1 MVSCGQRG
9 TVPELWE
16 EENTAG
22 CDPGAEDGVGE
33 MSAGLLPLSL
43 AMGLERR
50 RQVWE
55 KLRKRPPFLHI

>member
-1 MVSCGQRG
+1 MVSCGQRS
-9 TVPELWE
+9 TVPELQE

-43 AMGLERR
+43 AMAMAMGWRGGGR
-50 RQVWE
+50 FGRS
-55 KLRKRPPFLHI
+55 